1 MKDSVLMALFAVRCQ
16 RRHHGGNFPLSPH
29 TLPSGINR
37 DLAAQSTQLEHA
49 TYQYVYDLGITPNT
63 AFELL
68 FLFSCDNGKAKISCD
83 CGRRTEAAKY
93 GGTHV
98 GPGSRREPA

>member
-1 MKDSVLMALFAVRCQ
+1 MKDSVLMAFLPFVASGDII
-16 RRHHGGNFPLSPH
+16 GGNFPLSPH

-49 TYQYVYDLGITPNT
+49 TYQYVHDLGIASNT

-68 FLFSCDNGKAKISCD
+68 FLLSCDNERAKIS
-83 CGRRTEAAKY
+83 
-93 GGTHV
+93 
-98 GPGSRREPA
+98 

>member
-1 MKDSVLMALFAVRCQ
+1 MALFAVRCQ
-16 RRHHGGNFPLSPH
+16 RRHHWRKLPLSPH

-49 TYQYVYDLGITPNT
+49 TYQYVHDLGIASNT
-63 AFELL
+63 AFEPL

-83 CGRRTEAAKY
+83 CERRTEVAKY

-98 GPGSRREPA
+98 GPGPRREPA